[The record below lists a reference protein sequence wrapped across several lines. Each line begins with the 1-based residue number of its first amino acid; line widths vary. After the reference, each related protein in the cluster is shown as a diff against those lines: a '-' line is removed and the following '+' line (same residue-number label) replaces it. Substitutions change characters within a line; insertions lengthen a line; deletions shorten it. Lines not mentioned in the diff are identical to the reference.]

1 MRWLLMIS
9 LLFLSACA
17 TTHFGV
23 SEDVWERMSEAE
35 RMETIRGYNERNRL
49 RQEAAQR
56 EAEAR
61 RVAEREAALAREVRV
76 REIHEGGGRPG
87 DLIRVSLRDGAMRL
101 GGKHRDYTPLA
112 FSLASG
118 EELRLEVLST
128 DAHNRAYRGQLSVAY
143 EDGLL
148 LIDPGSNTRDTRA
161 ARLTYEP
168 NWRHGVRYLVDT
180 SGPLQLRE
188 VEVLVSTVPNAGVRR
203 EPYPPRY

>member
-1 MRWLLMIS
+1 MRVWLMVV
-9 LLFLSACA
+9 LLFLTACA

-23 SEDVWERMSEAE
+23 SEEVWERMSEAE

-61 RVAEREAALAREVRV
+61 REAEREAALAREARI
-76 REIHEGGGRPG
+76 RDIHEGRGRPG

-101 GGKHRDYTPLA
+101 GGKHRVFTPMA

-118 EELRLEVLST
+118 EVLRLEVMS
-128 DAHNRAYRGQLSVAY
+128 AESSNRVYGGQLGVAY

-148 LIDPGSNTRDTRA
+148 LLDTSGGARDTRA
-161 ARLTYEP
+161 ARLTIEP
-168 NWRHGVRYLVDT
+168 VWRRGARYLVD
-180 SGPLQLRE
+180 SNGPLQLRE
-188 VEVLVSTVPNAGVRR
+188 VEVLVHSVPVAG
-203 EPYPPRY
+203 ESHAPYPRH

>member
-1 MRWLLMIS
+1 MRWLLMIA
-9 LLFLSACA
+9 LLFISACA

-23 SEDVWERMSEAE
+23 SEEAWERMSEAE

-61 RVAEREAALAREVRV
+61 RVAEREAALAREARV
-76 REIHEGGGRPG
+76 REIHEGRGRPG
-87 DLIRVSLRDGAMRL
+87 DLIRVSLRGGTMRL
-101 GGKHRDYTPLA
+101 GGQHRDYAPLA

-118 EELRLEVLST
+118 EALRLEVLSM
-128 DAHNRAYRGQLSVAY
+128 DPRNRVFRGMLGVAY

-148 LIDPGSNTRDTRA
+148 EIDTSNSARDTRA
-161 ARLTYEP
+161 ARLTYAP
-168 NWRHGVRYLVDT
+168 NWRRGERYLLDT

-188 VEVLVSTVPNAGVRR
+188 VEVLVSTVPADGERR
-203 EPYPPRY
+203 EPHPRW

>member
-1 MRWLLMIS
+1 MRRLFLIA

-23 SEDVWERMSEAE
+23 SEEAWERMSEAE

-61 RVAEREAALAREVRV
+61 RVAEREAALAREARV
-76 REIHEGGGRPG
+76 RDIHAGRGRPG

-101 GGKHRDYTPLA
+101 GGKHRDFAPLA

-118 EELRLEVLST
+118 EALRLEVLST
-128 DAHNRAYRGQLSVAY
+128 DGRNRSYQAQLGVSY

-148 LIDPGSNTRDTRA
+148 LLDTSAAARDTRA
-161 ARLTYEP
+161 ARLTFEP
-168 NWRHGVRYLVDT
+168 QWRHGARYLID
-180 SGPLQLRE
+180 SRGPLELRE
-188 VEVLVSTVPNAGVRR
+188 VEVMVSTVPVGGMHRD
-203 EPYPPRY
+203 PYPMR

>member
-1 MRWLLMIS
+1 MRWLVLIS
-9 LLFLSACA
+9 LLLLSACA

-23 SEDVWERMSEAE
+23 SEEVWERMSEAE

-61 RVAEREAALAREVRV
+61 REAEREAALAREARI
-76 REIHEGGGRPG
+76 RDIHEGRGRPG

-101 GGKHRDYTPLA
+101 SGKHRVFTPVA

-118 EELRLEVLST
+118 EELRMEVLS
-128 DAHNRAYRGQLSVAY
+128 AESPSRVYRGQLGVAY

-148 LIDPGSNTRDTRA
+148 LIDTSGNARDTRA

-168 NWRHGVRYLVDT
+168 VWRHGARYLVD
-180 SGPLQLRE
+180 SNGPLQLRE
-188 VEVLVSTVPNAGVRR
+188 VEVLVSTVPVGGDYR
-203 EPYPPRY
+203 EPYPRR